1 VKRLPERIGTW
12 EGWTLEGAQTNTQ
25 AIALEIESFRYSD
38 SAWTQKLSQW
48 SDSLPMEFPDA
59 GSAFDDYRDQTAD
72 GLSES
77 DSVGSGGS
85 TPGDSRSSGD
95 AASASVS
102 DGEFK
107 QLSEEALA
115 AEIESAEERGCI
127 QGIQIGI
134 SQGREGA
141 SGELKKERER
151 LTAQAGA
158 LLASFS
164 EARESCLHQLEQE
177 AVRLALAIAARILRR
192 EAQTDPLLLMGAVR
206 VALGQLS
213 NSTAVRLR
221 VPGEDQAM
229 WEESL
234 MLMPGLAIRPKV
246 IGDATMELGECR
258 METEIGSADLGLW
271 AQLKTIEKGFF
282 YRLGDPFGA
291 GGSDAEASAAESL
304 ADRTFEPRESGN

>member
-1 VKRLPERIGTW
+1 M
-12 EGWTLEGAQTNTQ
+12 EGAQTNTR
-25 AIALEIESFRYSD
+25 AIELEIESFRYSN

-59 GSAFDDYRDQTAD
+59 GSAFDGYRDQTTD
-72 GLSES
+72 VLSGAES

-85 TPGDSRSSGD
+85 VPGDSKSMGE
-95 AASASVS
+95 AASAVVS
-102 DGEFK
+102 DSEFK
-107 QLSEEALA
+107 QFSEEALA
-115 AEIESAEERGCI
+115 EEIERAEERGRI
-127 QGIQIGI
+127 QGIQIGLA
-134 SQGREGA
+134 QGREAA

-164 EARESCLHQLEQE
+164 EARDSCLHQLEQE

-192 EAQTDPLLLMGAVR
+192 EAQTDPLLLIGAVR

-213 NSTAVRLR
+213 DSTAVRVK
-221 VPGEDQAM
+221 VPAQDQAM

-291 GGSDAEASAAESL
+291 GGSDAEASAPESL
-304 ADRTFEPRESGN
+304 ADRTFAPRESGN